1 MEAKKLGRGVA
12 AVDGLAKAAETEK
25 VWRSGGLAGLTLC
38 RGVAD
43 SGFEGSFVRAKIA
56 FDSASESSA
65 SGRILTPLS

>member
-43 SGFEGSFVRAKIA
+43 SGFEGSEEIA
-56 FDSASESSA
+56 NLR
-65 SGRILTPLS
+65 GILYFETLHKQII